1 MSARARCRAHR
12 GRAGWQWRGHS
23 RPARLPSR
31 GCRAHG
37 TPAPPTRRDVAP
49 ECGWSWRPAR
59 MQASRC
65 QASGRLATCMIRFET
80 LVARAWLGGRRVGTP
95 NLPHSP
101 AEAVGMSKSKRTG
114 LRSHSAILKGTGAVL
129 SVAALIAAWFLL
141 PVEDW
146 IETFQRRIE
155 GLGAWGLVAFGV
167 VYVAA
172 TVLLVP
178 GSVLTLAAGLAF
190 GLARGFAIVVV
201 SATIGATLAFLI
213 ARYLVHDR
221 VESFVAGRPKFKA
234 VK

>member
-1 MSARARCRAHR
+1 
-12 GRAGWQWRGHS
+12 
-23 RPARLPSR
+23 
-31 GCRAHG
+31 
-37 TPAPPTRRDVAP
+37 
-49 ECGWSWRPAR
+49 
-59 MQASRC
+59 
-65 QASGRLATCMIRFET
+65 
-80 LVARAWLGGRRVGTP
+80 
-95 NLPHSP
+95 
-101 AEAVGMSKSKRTG
+101 MSKSKRTG

-234 VK
+234 VKAAVSEGGWKIVVLFRLSHLLPFNLQNYFYGVTDVSLLAYVLATFVGIMPGTLLYVYIGSAGQSGSGDKTPLEWGFSRRDWSRHSLWPYS